1 MKRLARNPEDACTV
15 ITLVME
21 YLREAEKANG
31 KLYDKREKGLCA

>member
-1 MKRLARNPEDACTV
+1 
-15 ITLVME
+15 ME